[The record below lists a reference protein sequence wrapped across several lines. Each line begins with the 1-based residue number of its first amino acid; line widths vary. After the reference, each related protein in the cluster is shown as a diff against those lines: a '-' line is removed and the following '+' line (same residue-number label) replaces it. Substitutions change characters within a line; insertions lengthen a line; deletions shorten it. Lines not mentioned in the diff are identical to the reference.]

1 MASKATQTSV
11 ADTASSTQLIAAN
24 PDRTGLLI
32 TNTSS
37 EILYILL
44 GTGTA
49 TATTAHSWK
58 VAASG
63 GQVDLSNISGRCWK
77 GAVQG
82 IWASNSTGAAN
93 ITELE

>member
-11 ADTASSTQLIAAN
+11 ADVASSTELIAAN

-32 TNTSS
+32 ANTSVNA
-37 EILYILL
+37 LFILL
-44 GTGTA
+44 GSGTA
-49 TATTAHSWK
+49 TETTAFSWRL
-58 VAASG
+58 AQNE
-63 GQVDLSNISGRCWK
+63 QVNLSDISGRCWK

-82 IWASNSTGAAN
+82 IWSADGSGAAN

>member
-1 MASKATQTSV
+1 MATTATVSSVGDAATTTS
-11 ADTASSTQLIAAN
+11 LIAAN
-24 PDRTGLLI
+24 ADRTGLII
-32 TNTSS
+32 TNTSTA
-37 EILYILL
+37 ILYILL

-49 TATTAHSWK
+49 STTNHSWV

-63 GQVDLSNISGRCWK
+63 GQINLSDFSGRCWK

-82 IWASNSTGAAN
+82 IWASDAGGVAL